1 MVRVK
6 FIEYKQ
12 SKFLE
17 ELMADAGLNSEQAA
31 KSCNVCTRTF
41 RDWKIGKYQISY
53 TALSKLCRV
62 SQIPVPKNIEIL
74 PEFWITKKAGSLGAK
89 RRFEL
94 YGPLGTIESRRKGGI
109 NSSRQFSL
117 NPEWA
122 KEKGFVVRKE
132 IKRPNKSPLLAEFI
146 GMLIGD
152 GSVRNGYQI
161 TISYNWKEDRAYAT
175 YIQKIVKNLF
185 DLSSTKYIRE
195 ELGSADVIVTSKNL
209 IEFLES
215 KGIKKGNKV
224 VNQINIPDWIFKSK
238 EYKIACL
245 RGLFD
250 TDGSIY
256 QHNYAVNGKKYRY
269 IKMCFSNRSLPIL
282 ISVKKILEDL
292 NFHPII
298 DRRQQLVSL
307 HRPSEVKRYFFKI
320 GTSNPRYYKRYS
332 KFFSQ
337 KIGRIGEV
345 V

>member
-6 FIEYKQ
+6 FKGHRQ
-12 SKFLE
+12 SEFLKEITRRTSLSSE
-17 ELMADAGLNSEQAA
+17 EAA
-31 KSCNVCTRTF
+31 KLCNVCGRTF
-41 RDWKIGKYQISY
+41 RDWKRGKYQMDY
-53 TALSKLCRV
+53 DALSKLCKA
-62 SQIPVPKNIEIL
+62 SKTPVPKDIEKL
-74 PEFWITKKAGSLGAK
+74 PEFWSVKKAASLGGK

-94 YGPLGTIESRRKGGI
+94 YGAPGTIESRRKGGL
-109 NSSRQFSL
+109 NSSRRFSL

-122 KEKGFVVRKE
+122 KEKGFVIRKQ
-132 IKRPNKSPLLAEFI
+132 IKCPDKTSLLAEFI
-146 GMLIGD
+146 GMMIGD
-152 GSVRNGYQI
+152 GGVRNKYQI
-161 TISYNWKEDRAYAT
+161 TISYNWKEDHAYAV

-185 DLSSTKYIRE
+185 GISSIKYIRE
-195 ELGSADVIVTSKNL
+195 KLGSADVIVTSKNL

-224 VNQINIPDWIFKSK
+224 VNQINIPDWIFESK
-238 EYKIACL
+238 KYQIACL

-256 QHNYAVNGKKYRY
+256 QHNYTVNRKKYRY
-269 IKMCFSNRSLPIL
+269 IKMCFSNCSLPVLASI
-282 ISVKKILEDL
+282 KRMLENL

-298 DRRQQLVSL
+298 DKRQQGAYLN
-307 HRPSEVKRYFFKI
+307 RPFEVDRYFLEA
-320 GTSNPRYYKRYS
+320 GTNNPRYYSRYK